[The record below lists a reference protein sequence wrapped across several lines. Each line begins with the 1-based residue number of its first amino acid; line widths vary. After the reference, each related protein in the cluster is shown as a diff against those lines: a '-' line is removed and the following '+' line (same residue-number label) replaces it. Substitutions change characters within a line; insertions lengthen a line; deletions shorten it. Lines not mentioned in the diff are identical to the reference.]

1 MGRERL
7 NQSLFFIYKFNM
19 RSQTVIIVRWKLTGK
34 IESFVNLGKLYF
46 TYDSQQLGV
55 SRWTLDRKDLFDG
68 YQNDAVEIIK
78 SYVK

>member
-1 MGRERL
+1 
-7 NQSLFFIYKFNM
+7 M
-19 RSQTVIIVRWKLTGK
+19 RSQTVK

-46 TYDSQQLGV
+46 TYDSNQLGV